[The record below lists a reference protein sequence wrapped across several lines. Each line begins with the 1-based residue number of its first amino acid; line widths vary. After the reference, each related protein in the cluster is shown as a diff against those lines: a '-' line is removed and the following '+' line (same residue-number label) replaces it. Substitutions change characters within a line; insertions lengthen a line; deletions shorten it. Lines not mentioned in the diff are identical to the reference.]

1 MILPIG
7 KRLAVLLLTATL
19 IGAGCGDD
27 DGGDVRQLG
36 ESDGSSASASGS
48 ASGSGSAVAS
58 GTAEDCRI
66 EGGIDD
72 PETAEVHATLAD
84 YTIETEETSVAAG
97 AIKFE
102 ATNDGSEPHELAI
115 IRADDPAAL
124 PTAEDGSVD
133 DEALG
138 DDLIG
143 EIEPFATGTECQ
155 GIFEL
160 EAGTYSL
167 ICNIVEDDGESHY
180 SEGMYTTLTVTG

>member
-1 MILPIG
+1 MITPIG
-7 KRLAVLLLTATL
+7 KRLATLLLAATL

-48 ASGSGSAVAS
+48 GSAVAS
-58 GTAEDCRI
+58 GSAEDCHV

-72 PETAEVHATLAD
+72 AEVGEVHASLAE

-102 ATNDGSEPHELAI
+102 ATNEGEEPHELAI
-115 IRADDPAAL
+115 IRADDPEAL
-124 PTAEDGSVD
+124 PTADDGSVD
-133 DEALG
+133 DAALG

-155 GIFEL
+155 GTFEL
-160 EAGTYSL
+160 GAGTYSL
-167 ICNIVEDDGESHY
+167 ICNIVEEDGESHY
-180 SEGMYTTLTVTG
+180 AEGMYTTLTVTD